1 MRIEQANYSNQ
12 EDIEHISAIEDAV
25 FFENALGEG
34 TLRREIEY
42 GYCAVLRDDMD
53 VIVGFALVRPHFELH
68 DLLRL
73 GVMPCFQGRG
83 YGSWL
88 LSHVITRF
96 PGPMMLMVR
105 KNNARAISLYERN
118 NFVITGTTGES
129 WVMRRSTSE
138 SP

>member
-1 MRIEQANYSNQ
+1 MHIEQASHSNQ
-12 EDIEHISAIEDAV
+12 EDVENISAIEDAV

-34 TLRREIEY
+34 TLKREMEY
-42 GYCAVLRDDMD
+42 GYCAVLRDGMD
-53 VIVGFALVRPHFELH
+53 IIVGFALVRPDPELH

-73 GVMPCFQGRG
+73 GVMPGFHGRG

-88 LSHVITRF
+88 LSHVVTRF

-105 KNNARAISLYERN
+105 KNNKRAIDLYKKN
-118 NFVITGTTGES
+118 DFVITGTTGES
-129 WVMRRSTSE
+129 WVMRRSTSS